1 VVFCAKVPV
10 FAPKILLYLTQKA
23 HKKGGSSFPT
33 YAKRFGGQSPIPY
46 VPYPM
51 SPMSSMSPMPYV
63 PVRKNNSSTTW
74 LQKRAI
80 SNQLIEFSYIKTSIE
95 K

>member
-33 YAKRFGGQSPIPY
+33 YEKRFGG
-46 VPYPM
+46 
-51 SPMSSMSPMPYV
+51 
-63 PVRKNNSSTTW
+63 RGGETW
-74 LQKRAI
+74 V
-80 SNQLIEFSYIKTSIE
+80 QLGKILELDNWET
-95 K
+95 